1 MVVYVN
7 IWHPEY
13 QCEPL
18 LSYFMS
24 YILQFFFHFGIIVV
38 SRVMFLP
45 WELQHA
51 GNEGMSGDD
60 MNTSASGL
68 LSALRPLEYNLPP
81 AMLMQRIS
89 RASVRAGELRVE
101 EVCSCNNEDSSSHLC
116 GTVIVFPDIWWCPWQ
131 LGGLHEVCSHV
142 LGLVTSVAEKFNS
155 DILSVALE
163 RLSKH
168 GTLWE
173 IAIFTA
179 SYIWSWLREEAL
191 RWDMFPRRS

>member
-1 MVVYVN
+1 MWASAFLFHELHSAV
-7 IWHPEY
+7 
-13 QCEPL
+13 
-18 LSYFMS
+18 
-24 YILQFFFHFGIIVV
+24 FFHFGIIVV

-142 LGLVTSVAEKFNS
+142 LGLVTSVARCL
-155 DILSVALE
+155 ILTFCQSHWRDYLNMG
-163 RLSKH
+163 LFGK
-168 GTLWE
+168 
-173 IAIFTA
+173 
-179 SYIWSWLREEAL
+179 
-191 RWDMFPRRS
+191 